1 MFRRFRIAILL
12 YILILVGG
20 GAWLTR
26 TDSTDWEEPLWVLVY
41 PINADHS
48 KASDSYIRNLEPDR
62 FTAIERF
69 SASKDM
75 PMALSLNSP

>member
-20 GAWLTR
+20 GAWLTSR
-26 TDSTDWEEPLWVLVY
+26 DSTNWEQPLWVLVY
-41 PINADHS
+41 PINPDHS
-48 KASDSYIRNLEPDR
+48 KASDSYIRSLESDR
-62 FTAIERF
+62 FAAIERF

-75 PMALSLNSP
+75 PMALSLNNP